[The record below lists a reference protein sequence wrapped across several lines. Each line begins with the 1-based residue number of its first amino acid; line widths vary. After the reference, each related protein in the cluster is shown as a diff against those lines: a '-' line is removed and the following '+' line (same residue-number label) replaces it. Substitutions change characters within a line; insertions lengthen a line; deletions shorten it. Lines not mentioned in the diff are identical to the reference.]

1 MIFIPGKEVANVFQA
16 ILDYLNE
23 ARLDLIDPVNSRAEA
38 RYEKLL
44 RKLHKL
50 QINFEGNKL
59 RYA

>member
-1 MIFIPGKEVANVFQA
+1 
-16 ILDYLNE
+16 LDYLNE

-50 QINFEGNKL
+50 QINYEGNKL